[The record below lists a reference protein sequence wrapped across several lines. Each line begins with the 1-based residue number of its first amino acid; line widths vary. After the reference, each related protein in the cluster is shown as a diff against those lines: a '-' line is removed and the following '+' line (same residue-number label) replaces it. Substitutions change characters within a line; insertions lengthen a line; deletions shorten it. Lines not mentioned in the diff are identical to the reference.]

1 MVIKTETSASA
12 CHSGVDAAD
21 VSRASLA
28 EVKVLLQ
35 TALPVQCLSFW
46 ATS

>member
-28 EVKVLLQ
+28 GVKVCCKQLC
-35 TALPVQCLSFW
+35 PCSVCRFG
-46 ATS
+46 